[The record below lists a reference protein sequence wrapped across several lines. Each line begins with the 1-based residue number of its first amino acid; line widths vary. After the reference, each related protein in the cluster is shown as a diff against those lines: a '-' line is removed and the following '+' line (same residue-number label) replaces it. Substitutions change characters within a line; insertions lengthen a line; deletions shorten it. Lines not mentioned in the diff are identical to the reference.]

1 MMYLYIA
8 IGFFLLLGGAEFLV
22 KGSVGLARRIGVSP
36 LVIGMT
42 VVALGTSAPEFV
54 VSLDAAL
61 ENAAGIATGNII
73 GSNIANI
80 LLILGVTALIKPI
93 KGDPSAIMRDGIIL
107 LSCSAVFT
115 FLCAQGVLGM
125 NAGMV
130 LFGLFIAF
138 LGYSYWRERH
148 GDDPE
153 AAELHQHEADEI
165 ESPENVWVMVLM
177 TLGGIGA
184 VVLGAELLVDGGTE
198 VARQYGVSEEVIGL
212 TMIAIG
218 TSLPELAASGMAAI
232 RGHTDVALGNVIGSN
247 LFNILG
253 VLGAVAMIQELPV
266 AQQLLDFD
274 LWVMMGA
281 TILLI
286 PFMVTRWELSRKEGL
301 FFAASYVTYIAVQA
315 YGVERVLEMVS
326 L

>member
-8 IGFFLLLGGAEFLV
+8 IGFVLLLGGAEFLV
-22 KGSVGLARRIGVSP
+22 KGSVGLARRFGVSP

-61 ENAAGIATGNII
+61 EDAAGIATGNII

-93 KGDPSAIMRDGIIL
+93 KGDPETVLRDGIIL
-107 LSCSAVFT
+107 LTCSAVFT
-115 FLCAQGVLGM
+115 ALCWVGVLDLM
-125 NAGMV
+125 AGGI
-130 LFGLFIAF
+130 LFTMFVAF

-148 GDDPE
+148 GDDP
-153 AAELHQHEADEI
+153 AVAELHEHEADEI
-165 ESPENVWVMVLM
+165 EAPDNPLLLTLM
-177 TLGGIGA
+177 TLGGIAA
-184 VVLGAELLVDGGTE
+184 VVYGAELLVNGGTE
-198 VARQYGVSEEVIGL
+198 VARIYGVSEEVIGL

-218 TSLPELAASGMAAI
+218 TSLPELAASGMAAV

-253 VLGAVAMIQELPV
+253 VLGAVAMIQPLPV
-266 AQQLLDFD
+266 AEQLLNFD
-274 LWVMMGA
+274 LWVMMAA
-281 TILLI
+281 TILLV
-286 PFMVTRWELSRKEGL
+286 PFMVTRWKLSRFEGAI
-301 FFAASYVTYIAVQA
+301 FVAGYAAYISVQA
-315 YGVERVLEMVS
+315 YGVDQLLTKFM
-326 L
+326 